1 MLEFIA
7 EQRIAEA
14 IAKGELDGLPGTG
27 RPLDLED
34 DAHVPEALRLAY
46 RILKNAGYV
55 PPEVETVNEIARLER
70 IAVGD
75 DTAMKKLTL
84 LKAKIELLS
93 ACRSSRT
100 RQLPS
105 SGRRTRSS

>member
-14 IAKGELDGLPGTG
+14 IAQGELDDLPGAG
-27 RPLDLED
+27 RPLALDD
-34 DAHVPEALRLAY
+34 DAHVPEDLRLAY

-55 PPEVETVNEIARLER
+55 PPELETVNEIAQLER

-75 DTAMKKLTL
+75 VTAVKKLAL
-84 LKAKIELLS
+84 LKAKIE
-93 ACRSSRT
+93 
-100 RQLPS
+100 
-105 SGRRTRSS
+105 SGYYAKALARLEKT